1 MRARLDGESGVVD
14 EKYDRKGGRK
24 GMALVDDGD
33 EVG

>member
-14 EKYDRKGGRK
+14 AKYDRKGGRS
-24 GMALVDDGD
+24 GMALV